1 MFTALRRLATP
12 SRDPGLPSFLTVR
25 EGDLV
30 HRGPRVR
37 LRWLRRVVVLAA
49 AAALGPSVALAGLSS
64 SARADV
70 GAHVVCRWTDQRLS
84 EVSGIALSG
93 VHLGVAWVH
102 NDSGGGPYLY
112 AMDTTTCVV
121 RARVRISNIGARDIE
136 GIASGVDGTG
146 RHVLWVGDVGD
157 NRDSWP
163 SVRIHAVVEPAVLK
177 NESVTARTYQFT
189 YRDGPH
195 NAETVLAVPTKPQ
208 LWVVTKQL
216 AEGGIYPLPVPLL
229 SHTVMQLSRI
239 APAGGLI
246 TDGAISP
253 DGRKYVLRD
262 YLWAYVFDG
271 LPPGRQ
277 ITRITLPQQPQG
289 EAITWT
295 ADGQG
300 LLTAGERDNSLW
312 FVPIPTDLPASSSPP
327 TSPSA
332 IVTPTPNGSSVG
344 GGIGKPFAVAVAT
357 IAALAVVGLATR
369 RLRR

>member
-1 MFTALRRLATP
+1 M
-12 SRDPGLPSFLTVR
+12 R

-30 HRGPRVR
+30 HRSSRIR
-37 LRWLRRVVVLAA
+37 LRGLRRVVVL
-49 AAALGPSVALAGLSS
+49 LASGSLGLSIAFTGVAP
-64 SARADV
+64 SARAGD
-70 GAHVVCRWTDQRLS
+70 GAHVVCRWTDQRLG

-121 RARVRISNIGARDIE
+121 RARVRISNIDARDIE
-136 GIASGVDGTG
+136 GIASGVDASG

-163 SVRIHAVVEPAVLK
+163 SVRIHVVVEPAVLK

-189 YRDGPH
+189 YLDGPH

-216 AEGGIYPLPVPLL
+216 AAGGIYPLPVPLV
-229 SHTVMQLSRI
+229 SQSVMQLPRI

-253 DGRKYVLRD
+253 DGTKYVLRD
-262 YLWAYVFDG
+262 YVWAYVFDG

-300 LLTAGERDNSLW
+300 LLTAGERDNALW
-312 FVPIPTDLPASSSPP
+312 FVPIPTDAPASSSPP
-327 TSPSA
+327 TSSSA
-332 IVTPTPNGSSVG
+332 IVTPTPNALSVG
-344 GGIGKPFAVAVAT
+344 GGIGKPFAFAVAA

-369 RLRR
+369 WLRR

>member
-1 MFTALRRLATP
+1 M
-12 SRDPGLPSFLTVR
+12 
-25 EGDLV
+25 
-30 HRGPRVR
+30 HRGSRVR
-37 LRWLRRVVVLAA
+37 LRGLRRVAVILGS
-49 AAALGPSVALAGLSS
+49 AAALGLSIVFAGFST
-64 SARADV
+64 SARAND

-93 VHLGVAWVH
+93 VHVGVAWVH

-112 AMDTTTCVV
+112 AMDTTTCFV

-136 GIASGVDGTG
+136 GIAAGVDASG

-163 SVRIHAVVEPAVLK
+163 SVRIHAVVEPAILK

-195 NAETVLAVPTKPQ
+195 NAETVLAVPSKPQ

-229 SHTVMQLSRI
+229 SQSGLQLPRL
-239 APAGGLI
+239 APAGGLL

-253 DGRKYVLRD
+253 DGTKYVLRD
-262 YLWAYVFDG
+262 YVWAYVFDG

-289 EAITWT
+289 EAITWA
-295 ADGQG
+295 ADGRG
-300 LLTAGERDNSLW
+300 LLTAGERDNALW

-327 TSPSA
+327 ISPSA
-332 IVTPTPNGSSVG
+332 IVAPTPNALSVG
-344 GGIGKPFAVAVAT
+344 GGIGKAFTVAAAA
-357 IAALAVVGLATR
+357 IAALVLVGLSTR
-369 RLRR
+369 WLRR